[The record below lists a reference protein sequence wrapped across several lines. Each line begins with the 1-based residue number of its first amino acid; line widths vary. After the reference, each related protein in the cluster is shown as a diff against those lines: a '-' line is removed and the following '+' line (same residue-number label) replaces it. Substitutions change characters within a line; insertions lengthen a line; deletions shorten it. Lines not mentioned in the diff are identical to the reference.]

1 MTHSNNTQLVP
12 YLPENMPFNDDQ
24 KQWLGGFLAGLH
36 SRLLIKEE
44 TVAQSVQP
52 AMQIKPLTIIYGS
65 QTGNA
70 ENLAEE
76 AAQMAKNHGLLA
88 SVFDM
93 DDISVSQ
100 LSEAERLLVITSTY
114 GDGEMPDNAQLLW
127 DEISAE
133 SAPSFAST
141 YFSVLALGDT
151 NYDDFCIAGIQW
163 DERLEQLGATRVAQ
177 RIDCDV
183 AYEAP
188 AEQWMAEALPTIA
201 QKGSNSEQQPAYT
214 SEQKPK
220 KHQAK
225 FSKESPLKA
234 QLLSKTRLTDECSSK
249 ETIHYE
255 LSLMG
260 SGEHYDAGDALNII
274 AHNSTALVNDLLS
287 ALNARAEQHETYN
300 GKTDQLEYIFTEL
313 LEIRQP
319 SKDLIHEIARQSS
332 CPELLSR
339 LGDNQ
344 AMSDYLWGVDTV
356 QLLKRYP
363 DSALSPAQFIQLAKP
378 MAPRAYSISSS
389 LKKHPDQV
397 HLTIASVRYTQDE
410 RQHNGVCSTYLADLV
425 KIGEPVTCYFSANKH
440 FSVPNDLTA
449 PIIMIGPGTGIAPFR
464 AFLEE
469 REATHATGDNW
480 LFFGDRNAKT
490 DYLYEQ
496 ELTQMHQDGL
506 LTRLDLA
513 FSRDQAEKIYVQD
526 KMLAQGETL
535 INWLENGAYLYVC
548 GDAYKM
554 AKDVDTTLQ
563 SIIQRYGQYDESQ
576 TQEYMANL
584 KKQKRY
590 VRDVY

>member
-12 YLPENMPFNDDQ
+12 YLPENMPFNDEQ

-93 DDISVSQ
+93 DDISVAQ
-100 LSEAERLLVITSTY
+100 LSETERLLIITSTY

-127 DEISAE
+127 DEINAE

-141 YFSVLALGDT
+141 YFSVLALVDT

-201 QKGSNSEQQPAYT
+201 QKGSNSEQQPAHT

-220 KHQAK
+220 KHKAK
-225 FSKESPLKA
+225 FNKESPLKA
-234 QLLSKTRLTDECSSK
+234 QLLSKTRLTGECSSK

-260 SGEHYDAGDALNII
+260 SGEQYDAGDALNIV
-274 AHNSTALVNDLLS
+274 AHNSATLVNDLLS
-287 ALNARAEQHETYN
+287 ALNARAEQHETYD

-339 LGDNQ
+339 LDDNQ

-397 HLTIASVRYTQDE
+397 HLTIASVRYEKGE

-440 FSVPNDLTA
+440 FSVPNDLAA

-480 LFFGDRNAKT
+480 LFFGDRNEKT

-496 ELTQMHQDGL
+496 ELTQMQQDGL

-513 FSRDQAEKIYVQD
+513 FSRDQAEKTYVQD
-526 KMLAQGETL
+526 KMLAQGEAL
-535 INWLENGAYLYVC
+535 FNWLEQGAYLYVC

-563 SIIQRYGQYDESQ
+563 SIIQQYGQYDESQ
-576 TQEYMANL
+576 TQDYMANL